1 MRHTSI
7 VRLTSDL
14 NNPLHTQFGYT
25 YENRHWLFRHLKRDD
40 TSYVTSSLGGE
51 RGNSKRDDS
60 KY

>member
-25 YENRHWLFRHLKRDD
+25 YEYRHWLFRNLKRDD
-40 TSYVTSSLGGE
+40 TSYVTSSLG
-51 RGNSKRDDS
+51 RKWGNP
-60 KY
+60 